1 MKVPPPPPSPPPPKV
16 DESAWAK
23 SVERARISDQLR
35 VHDIGLIVF
44 GETQSYSDRPDSNE
58 PIVIA
63 RQKLAHTVIN
73 ADDKWGPRRMTYA
86 STHGA
91 VEPSERALSNPAVR
105 AAYESSMQAAREA
118 FLSGTDP
125 TNGAIFAIAKPNPS
139 RSNHVFT
146 GRNARPEGVPIS
158 TQSGP
163 YNNSYTGGDMSS
175 RVGWLNTYI
184 DR

>member
-105 AAYESSMQAAREA
+105 AA
-118 FLSGTDP
+118 
-125 TNGAIFAIAKPNPS
+125 
-139 RSNHVFT
+139 
-146 GRNARPEGVPIS
+146 
-158 TQSGP
+158 
-163 YNNSYTGGDMSS
+163 
-175 RVGWLNTYI
+175 
-184 DR
+184 